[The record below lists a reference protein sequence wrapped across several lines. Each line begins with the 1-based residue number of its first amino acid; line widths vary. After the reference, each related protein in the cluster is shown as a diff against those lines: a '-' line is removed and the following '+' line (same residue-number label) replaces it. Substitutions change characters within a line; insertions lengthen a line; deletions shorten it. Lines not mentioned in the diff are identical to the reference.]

1 LREIWDLAAREKKQ
15 SCGEQRSSH
24 FKKTIQGGI
33 VMWVNA
39 FKRRGTRVF
48 AVWAVTSVFAALPAA
63 ALDVAGVRVDEKL
76 RLGGSELVL
85 NGSGI
90 RYAAAGLVRVYVAS
104 LYLPQK
110 RSNAVEIAALKGA
123 KRVQINLLREIN
135 ANDFSKGLMGGMRA
149 NLSQADQQKH
159 FDSLLKLGN
168 IFGQIP
174 TLKKGESIIVDQI
187 PGTGV
192 IILVNGKRVGEV
204 FPDESF
210 WNALLQIWIGPKP
223 IDESLK
229 PVMLGTIESNDN
241 TKRNELR
248 Y

>member
-1 LREIWDLAAREKKQ
+1 MWHRSAREKNQ
-15 SCGEQRSSH
+15 SLGQQRLSH
-24 FKKTIQGGI
+24 FKKTIEGGI
-33 VMWVNA
+33 VMWVSA
-39 FKRRGTRVF
+39 FKKRGASVIAVF
-48 AVWAVTSVFAALPAA
+48 AVASVLAALPAA

-110 RSNAVEIAALKGA
+110 RSTATEIAALKGA

-174 TLKKGESIIVDQI
+174 ILKKGESIIVDQI

-192 IILVNGKRVGEV
+192 IILVNGKRVGEI

-229 PVMLGTIESNDN
+229 PVMLGIKDSNDN
-241 TKRNELR
+241 TRRDENR